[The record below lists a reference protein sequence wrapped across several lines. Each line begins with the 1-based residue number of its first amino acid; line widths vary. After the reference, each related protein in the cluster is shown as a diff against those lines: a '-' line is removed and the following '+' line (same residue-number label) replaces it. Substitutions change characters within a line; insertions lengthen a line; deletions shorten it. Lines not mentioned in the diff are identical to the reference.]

1 MKTKKAIQN
10 FIMYT
15 FVLIVLLYSFDQ
27 DTNIKVISGSID
39 MEVIL

>member
-27 DTNIKVISGSID
+27 DTNIQCISGAVN